1 MRSEIIHLAIC
12 HTPCKTQTNEKHIWN
27 LFNGIQ
33 LDQTAEWHIFCIF
46 PRFKTKPSS
55 MIRRFTFSICILLA
69 SILWANAQISFG
81 PNSPFNYLKGKD
93 ASTLPANWMTNSYN
107 PTGWVVGNAPFWYGD
122 GAGGTQLTDML
133 NSYSTLYLR
142 STFTA
147 QNIKDLQNVSFSVN
161 FDDGFII
168 WINGEEA
175 IRVNAPTDHPYNS
188 FSTDLHESGT
198 FETYTLPARDLELYE
213 GENLIAL
220 QGFNTTLESSD
231 FHINVQVR
239 AAYSPPPSTD
249 TLKVV
254 FSQPNGFYTDPFE
267 LKLDVPDPAYSIL
280 YTIDG
285 SNPQSSPTV
294 RNGGKSKTIT
304 INPTSITGRDK
315 TPCYMV
321 RASLKKDGEPATF
334 PLTQTYIFL
343 DEVIKQTAPGGN
355 WPAPIN
361 VRGQQVI
368 DLEMDTKVTGDPK
381 YSGQMKDAFQD
392 IPSISVVTDL
402 PNLFDPATGIYVNA
416 LEHGEDWERFSSV
429 ELIDPSGKPG
439 FNINAGLRI
448 RGGYSRHDSYPKH
461 AFRLFFR
468 EEYGA
473 SKLNYPLFEDEGV
486 DEFDKIDLRCEQNY
500 AWSNDG
506 NCARNTA
513 VREVVVRD
521 IQGKMGQPY
530 TRSRYYHLYLNGMYW
545 GLYQTQER
553 SEARYAAS
561 YLGGSPEDYDVI
573 KVNGDYSYTIEA
585 TDGTTASFQK
595 IYELCNTGFTT
606 NAAYFNLEGKD
617 QNGKPKKGAE
627 VLVDIDNLIDYMQL
641 TFYTGNFDAPISSF
655 LGNSSPNNF
664 YAIDR
669 RDDKSS
675 GFIFMAH
682 DGEHTMMIESEE
694 PGIGLYENRVPIS
707 GNVSDFSKFQ
717 PQWLHYKLA
726 VNKEYQQRFAD
737 RAYKNFY
744 NKGVFVPA
752 NVQGRF
758 QNRAAEINK
767 AIISESARWG
777 DFTTGNN
784 QPYTWDNWDREIKD
798 IYARFIPQRTQIVID
813 QMKAAKLMVDVKPPT
828 YTKDNVL
835 LVDETYS
842 ITGSYKVTVAS
853 ATGQIFYTLDGSDP
867 RKIGGLLNTVAKEIK
882 SGSSLDL
889 KGTAIINAR
898 VRIGSEWSALA
909 TVKFINANEDY
920 TNLKVTELHYNPTD
934 TIVVAN
940 PPALN
945 DTVSGKSFEFIELK
959 NTGDQPISLSGL
971 SFTSGI
977 DYQFKSDDV
986 LAPNQFYVIASK
998 PKWFYE
1004 RHWMVPTGN
1013 FEKNFSNTG
1022 EQVLVSNAVGAP
1034 VIDFQF
1040 YNTAPW
1046 ATAPD
1051 GTGKSL
1057 TSGKINPT
1065 GNPNDFSYWSASSVY
1080 DGTPFADDLG
1090 VIDTIIDPADH
1101 YNLVTIYP
1109 NPTQAML
1116 NLKVKD
1122 SNAEVQVEI
1131 YTLTGTRVYNS
1142 ILTGSN
1148 VIDLRQLHINSGIYL
1163 VNTKYEQKNE
1173 VYKVVYQP

>member
-1 MRSEIIHLAIC
+1 
-12 HTPCKTQTNEKHIWN
+12 
-27 LFNGIQ
+27 
-33 LDQTAEWHIFCIF
+33 
-46 PRFKTKPSS
+46 
-55 MIRRFTFSICILLA
+55 MIRKFTFFTCFLLVTV
-69 SILWANAQISFG
+69 LWANAQISFG
-81 PNSPFNYLKGKD
+81 PNSSFNYLKGKD
-93 ASTLPANWMTNSYN
+93 ASALPANWMTNSY
-107 PTGWVVGNAPFWYGD
+107 TTVGWSFGNAPFWYGD
-122 GAGGTQLTDML
+122 GTGGTQLSDML
-133 NSYSTLYLR
+133 NSYSTVYLR

-147 QNIKDLQNVSFSVN
+147 INVKDLQNISFSVN

-168 WINGEEA
+168 WINGDEA
-175 IRVNAPTDHPYNS
+175 IRMNAPADHPYNS
-188 FSTDLHESGT
+188 FSIDQHESGT
-198 FETYTLPARDLELYE
+198 FETYSLPARDLELYE
-213 GENLIAL
+213 GENLIAI
-220 QGFNTTLESSD
+220 QCFNTTLESSD
-231 FHINVQVR
+231 FHINVQLA
-239 AAYSPPPSTD
+239 AAYTAPPSTD

-254 FSQPNGFYTDPFE
+254 FSQPNGFYTSPFD
-267 LKLDVPDPAYSIL
+267 LKLDVPDQAYSIL

-304 INPTSITGRDK
+304 INPTIIAGRDK
-315 TPCYMV
+315 TPCYLV
-321 RASLKKDGEPATF
+321 RASLKKDGEPTTF

-343 DEVIKQTAPGGN
+343 DQVINQTAPGGN
-355 WPAPIN
+355 WPTPGN
-361 VRGQQVI
+361 VNGQVI
-368 DLEMDTKVTGDPK
+368 DLEMDTKVTSDPK
-381 YSGQMKDAFQD
+381 YSGQMKDAFLD

-416 LEHGEDWERFSSV
+416 QGHGEEWERFSSV

-448 RGGYSRHDSYPKH
+448 RGGYSRHGNYPKH

-473 SKLNYPLFEDEGV
+473 AKLKFPLFEDEGV

-500 AWSNDG
+500 AWSNYG

-521 IQGKMGQPY
+521 IQGEMGQPY

-561 YLGGSPEDYDVI
+561 YLGGSQEDYDVI

-655 LGNSSPNNF
+655 LENSSPNNF

-682 DGEHTMMIESEE
+682 DGEHTMMIESEG
-694 PGIGLYENRVPIS
+694 PGQGLYENRVPIS

-752 NVQGRF
+752 NVLGRF

-777 DFTTGNN
+777 DFTTGDN
-784 QPYTWDNWDREIKD
+784 QPYTWENWDREIKD

-813 QMKAAKLMVDVKPPT
+813 QFKDAKLMVDFKPPT

-835 LVDETYS
+835 LIDETYN
-842 ITGSYKVTVAS
+842 ITSTYKVTLAS
-853 ATGQIFYTLDGSDP
+853 TSGQIFYTLDGSDP
-867 RKIGGLLNTVAKEIK
+867 RQIGGLASTTAKEIK
-882 SGSSLDL
+882 SGSAIDL
-889 KGTAIINAR
+889 KATAIINAR

-909 TVKFINANEDY
+909 LVKFLNTNEDY
-920 TNLKVTELHYNPTD
+920 SNLKVTELHYNPKD
-934 TIVVAN
+934 TIVK
-940 PPALN
+940 P
-945 DTVSGKSFEFIELK
+945 DTISGKSFEFIELK

-971 SFTSGI
+971 NFTSGI
-977 DYQFKSDDV
+977 DYQFKANDV
-986 LAPNQFYVIASK
+986 LAPKQFYVIASK

-1013 FEKNFSNTG
+1013 FEKNFSNSG
-1022 EQVLVSNAVGAP
+1022 EQVLISNAVGIP
-1034 VIDFQF
+1034 VIDFQY

-1051 GTGKSL
+1051 GTGNSL

-1065 GNPNDFSYWSASSVY
+1065 GNPTNSGYWSASSVY

-1090 VIDTIIDPADH
+1090 VIDTIKDEPVSD
-1101 YNLVTIYP
+1101 NLMTVYP
-1109 NPTQAML
+1109 NPTKGLL

-1122 SNAEVQVEI
+1122 SNTEVQVEI
-1131 YTLTGTRVYNS
+1131 YTLSGSRIYNS
-1142 ILTGSN
+1142 TSFGSS
-1148 VIDLRQLHINSGIYL
+1148 VIDLGKLHVNSGIYL
-1163 VNTKYEQKNE
+1163 VNTKYDQKKE
-1173 VYKVVYQP
+1173 VFKVVYQP